1 MESVL
6 EQIILYYKKR
16 NVRNDIAHA
25 STELLETEMQ
35 NRYFSRYLKSP
46 EARAISELLAS
57 IAFRSK
63 NLYLYIMTIEQKKI
77 SLINWITN
85 LDDEVILDQIVGF
98 QKSSLDE
105 LPDAI
110 VQLLKKAE
118 AEPEENLVKHTS
130 TRDILKMR

>member
-1 MESVL
+1 
-6 EQIILYYKKR
+6 
-16 NVRNDIAHA
+16 
-25 STELLETEMQ
+25 
-35 NRYFSRYLKSP
+35 
-46 EARAISELLAS
+46 
-57 IAFRSK
+57 
-63 NLYLYIMTIEQKKI
+63 MTIEQKKI

-85 LDDEVILDQIVGF
+85 LEDEVILDQIVGF

-130 TRDILKMR
+130 SRDILKMR